1 MVELLLSTASH
12 FYRSE
17 DILQKK
23 LEIYFFDDDEDFL
36 ANLRAEAE
44 AQRAAR
50 LARENAQTDTTN
62 TAASGGGGTESGASS
77 ENSTAAEGTTT
88 GATATSEATATAN
101 AGTSTSDSTPS
112 TDRTGETSGAPSASE
127 TEATGT
133 GTAAAGTSGGARAEQ
148 QAEVRP
154 PRVDPLYLGQLCDM
168 GFSREQAERAL
179 LVCGNDLPTAM
190 EWILN
195 RHPTATEVHVHTVF
209 LLKIRHENNIAL
221 ASPNF

>member
-50 LARENAQTDTTN
+50 LARENAQMDTAN
-62 TAASGGGGTESGASS
+62 TAASGGGGTESGASG
-77 ENSTAAEGTTT
+77 ENSTAAEGTT
-88 GATATSEATATAN
+88 GATTTSEATATAN
-101 AGTSTSDSTPS
+101 AGTSTNDSTAS
-112 TDRTGETSGAPSASE
+112 TDRTGGTSGAPSVSE

-133 GTAAAGTSGGARAEQ
+133 GTATGTSGGAEQ

-195 RHPTATEVHVHTVF
+195 RHPTGTEVNVHVHTYNV
-209 LLKIRHENNIAL
+209 
-221 ASPNF
+221 

>member
-36 ANLRAEAE
+36 ASLRAEAE

-62 TAASGGGGTESGASS
+62 TAASGGEGTGGGTESGASG
-77 ENSTAAEGTTT
+77 ENSTAAEGTT
-88 GATATSEATATAN
+88 GAAGTSEATANAS
-101 AGTSTSDSTPS
+101 AGTSGVASTSDSTAS
-112 TDRTGETSGAPSASE
+112 TDRTGGTSGATATSE

-133 GTAAAGTSGGARAEQ
+133 GTAGGTEQ

-195 RHPTATEVHVHTVF
+195 RHPTGTEVR
-209 LLKIRHENNIAL
+209 IYIQ
-221 ASPNF
+221 

>member
-1 MVELLLSTASH
+1 LPKLSSKVVELLLATASH

-36 ANLRAEAE
+36 ASLRAEAE
-44 AQRAAR
+44 AARAAR

-62 TAASGGGGTESGASS
+62 TAASGGGEASGGTESGASG
-77 ENSTAAEGTTT
+77 ETSTAAADTT
-88 GATATSEATATAN
+88 GATGSSEATATAS
-101 AGTSTSDSTPS
+101 AGGTTGEASTSDSTGGGN
-112 TDRTGETSGAPSASE
+112 TGTSGAPSTSE
-127 TEATGT
+127 TVATGT
-133 GTAAAGTSGGARAEQ
+133 ATEGTTGTEQ

-168 GFSREQAERAL
+168 GFSREQGERAL

-190 EWILN
+190 EWILT
-195 RHPTATEVHVHTVF
+195 RHPGAPEVQVRF
-209 LLKIRHENNIAL
+209 ILYSI
-221 ASPNF
+221 